1 MATLTTHTP
10 TLADL
15 LDQLGDVPPSR
26 VLMRPAPGQATEA
39 DVLTVND
46 REGRLCE
53 LVDGVLVEKAMGYSA
68 SALAMILGRLLLNF
82 VLPRNL
88 GLVTGADGMVRLFPG
103 LVRIPDVAFASWDRV
118 PGRTMPKD
126 PIPDLVPDLAIEV
139 LSDSNTKREMVRKVG
154 EYFDAGVRLVW
165 LVDPKARTVAVHAP
179 ATDPVILDLTATLDG
194 GEVLPGFALPLA
206 DLFAELDRHG

>member
-53 LVDGVLVEKAMGYSA
+53 LVDGVLVEKAMGFRESI
-68 SALAMILGRLLLNF
+68 LAGLILSLLRAF
-82 VLPRNL
+82 VIPGNL
-88 GLVTGADGMVRLFPG
+88 GLVSGADGLMRLFPG
-103 LVRIPDVAFASWDRV
+103 LVRTPDVAFASWDRV
-118 PGRTMPKD
+118 PGRSVPSE
-126 PIPDLVPDLAIEV
+126 PIPDLVPDLAVEV
-139 LSDSNTKREMVRKVG
+139 LSKSNTKRELTRKLR
-154 EYFDAGVRLVW
+154 EYFEAGVRLVW
-165 LVDPKARTVAVHAP
+165 LVDPQARTVAVHAP
-179 ATDPVILDLTATLDG
+179 RGAPVVLDASETLDG
-194 GEVLPGFALPLA
+194 GEVLPGFVLSLA